1 MRREALLFWNLLL
14 SSHSPALSGGLALLS
29 VFRLS
34 AVPVSRKIA
43 LVPTQGP
50 ITVTFCIGF
59 CVFLLWAMIM
69 NVGFCQSSI
78 PLNSQKQRRKSSF
91 LCLDLSLSFPVIP
104 VLRFRRRNCF
114 ENKFVI
120 GINAYISSDFHC
132 FCRNGFC
139 I

>member
-1 MRREALLFWNLLL
+1 MRRKPFFFGIFYCRLIHRPCRGL
-14 SSHSPALSGGLALLS
+14 SSAE
-29 VFRLS
+29 RLS
-34 AVPVSRKIA
+34 AFGRSGFPQNR
-43 LVPTQGP
+43 PGP
-50 ITVTFCIGF
+50 YAETDHGNFLHWVLR
-59 CVFLLWAMIM
+59 FLLWAMIM

-78 PLNSQKQRRKSSF
+78 PLNSQKQRRKSLF